1 MVRGTV
7 PRGSLDHLRR
17 QILLRLERSGA
28 TQTELAAAVGHTGS
42 WLSMI
47 LRGQRGIQLPEIDRI
62 AAFLEVSPSALF
74 EDPDLDPSLL
84 IGAEQNDAAS
94 KNRGTTTAE
103 GAARLHQQRDII
115 ARQLQT
121 IDQYARSIDYALSLI
136 EPAVRALERLATVQ
150 PARAKDRRA
159 APRRGADRSK
169 RARSRAG
176 GGR

>member
-84 IGAEQNDAAS
+84 IGAEKNDAAS
-94 KNRGTTTAE
+94 KNRGTTE
-103 GAARLHQQRDII
+103 GAARLQQQREII
-115 ARQLQT
+115 ARQIQT

-150 PARAKDRRA
+150 PARATDRRA